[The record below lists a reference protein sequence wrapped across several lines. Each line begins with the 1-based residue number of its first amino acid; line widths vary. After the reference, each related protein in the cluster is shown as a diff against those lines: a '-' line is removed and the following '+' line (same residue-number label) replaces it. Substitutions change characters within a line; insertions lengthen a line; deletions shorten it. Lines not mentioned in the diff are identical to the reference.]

1 MAATVFTGGT
11 ILGSY
16 RADAAEY
23 RAIAVE
29 DGRIVAVDAEALA
42 LQGTAGET
50 VDLLGGVLAPA
61 FGDGHAHPL
70 QGGLEKL
77 GPQVRACRTVAEI
90 VACVREWAHAHP
102 EQEWI
107 YGASYDAT
115 LAPEGLFDAR
125 WLDEAV
131 PDRPVVLRAWDYH
144 TVWVNSEALRRA
156 GIDAG
161 TPEPALGRIPRRPD
175 GAPLG
180 ILQEPGAVD
189 LLRPVEPGRS
199 HEERVEA
206 LRLATAE
213 YAELGIA
220 WIQDAWVE
228 PAEVEAYLEAS
239 ARGLLSTRVNLAL
252 RADPLRWRDQ
262 VPDFVEARRR
272 VEELDDPLLSAGT
285 VKVFVDGVIENH
297 TAAMLEDYTDAPG
310 DRGLPNWDAR
320 ELAAAAVTFDKLGFQ
335 LHLHAI
341 GDAATR
347 TALDVFEE
355 VQRTNGPRDRR
366 PVIAH
371 VQVVDPVDLPRF
383 RRLGVIANFEPLWAQ
398 LDPMMV
404 ALTIPR
410 LGPERERLQYPIRT
424 LLESAAVS
432 FGSDWPVSSADW
444 RPGVATAV
452 TRQTDDRV
460 PAAGWIPAERIP
472 LTDALEAYSSGV
484 AHQAFARTARGELR
498 PGSSPDLVWLDT
510 DPRHVDPH
518 DLRSVRVLGTWVAG
532 VRRTAAHCTTHLHHA
547 QRGSTP

>member
-1 MAATVFTGGT
+1 MSTTVFTGGT
-11 ILGSY
+11 ILSSY
-16 RADAAEY
+16 RADADEHTAV
-23 RAIAVE
+23 AVE
-29 DGRIVAVDAEALA
+29 DGRVIATGADALA
-42 LQGTAGET
+42 LRASAAET

-70 QGGLEKL
+70 QAGMERL
-77 GPQVRACRTVAEI
+77 GPQVRSCASVDEI
-90 VACVREWAHAHP
+90 VACVKEWADVHP
-102 EQEWI
+102 EQQWI

-115 LAPEGLFDAR
+115 LAPDGMFDAR
-125 WLDEAV
+125 WLDAAV

-156 GIDAG
+156 GIDAS
-161 TPEPALGRIPRRPD
+161 TPEPPLGRIPRRHD
-175 GAPLG
+175 GSPLG

-189 LLRPVEPGRS
+189 LLLPHEPGRT

-206 LRLATAE
+206 LRRATAE

-220 WIQDAWVE
+220 WVQDAWVE

-239 ARGLLSTRVNLAL
+239 TRGLLSTRVNLAL
-252 RADPLRWRDQ
+252 RADPVRWRDQ
-262 VPDFVEARRR
+262 VPGFVEARRR
-272 VEELDDPLLSAGT
+272 VEELGDPLLTAGT

-297 TAAMLEDYTDAPG
+297 TAAMLADYTDTPG
-310 DRGLPNWDAR
+310 DRGLPNWDAA
-320 ELAAAAVTFDKLGFQ
+320 ELTAAAVTFDKLGFQ

-341 GDAATR
+341 GDAAAR
-347 TALDVFEE
+347 TALDVFEAVE
-355 VQRTNGPRDRR
+355 SANGVRDRR

-383 RRLGVIANFEPLWAQ
+383 AALGVIANFEPLWAQ

-404 ALTIPR
+404 ALTLPR

-424 LLESAAVS
+424 LLASARVS
-432 FGSDWPVSSADW
+432 FGSDWPVSSPDW

-460 PAAGWIPAERIP
+460 PEAGWTPAERIP

-484 AHQAFARTARGELR
+484 AHQAFAAARGELR
-498 PGSSPDLVWLDT
+498 PGSAPDLVWLDT

-532 VRRTAAHCTTHLHHA
+532 VRRAAAPVHH
-547 QRGSTP
+547 

>member
-1 MAATVFTGGT
+1 MSTTVFTGGT
-11 ILGSY
+11 ILSSY
-16 RADAAEY
+16 RSDAVEHTAV
-23 RAIAVE
+23 AVE
-29 DGRIVAVDAEALA
+29 DGRIIAIDAEARA
-42 LQGTAGET
+42 LSATADET

-77 GPQVRACRTVAEI
+77 GPQVRSCTSVEEI
-90 VACVREWAHAHP
+90 VACVTAWADAHP

-107 YGASYDAT
+107 YGGSYDAT
-115 LAPEGLFDAR
+115 LAPDGMFDAR
-125 WLDEAV
+125 WLDAAI

-156 GIDAG
+156 GIDAS
-161 TPEPALGRIPRRPD
+161 TPEPALGRIPRRSD
-175 GAPLG
+175 GSPLG

-189 LLRPVEPGRS
+189 LLIPAEPGRT
-199 HEERVEA
+199 HDERVEA

-220 WIQDAWVE
+220 WVQDAWVE

-239 ARGLLSTRVNLAL
+239 TRGLLSTRVNLAL
-252 RADPLRWRDQ
+252 RADPVRWRDQ
-262 VPDFVEARRR
+262 VPEFVESRRR
-272 VEELDDPLLSAGT
+272 VEELGDPLLTAAT

-297 TAAMLEDYTDAPG
+297 TAAMLADYTDTPG
-310 DRGLPNWDAR
+310 DRGLPNWDAA
-320 ELAAAAVTFDKLGFQ
+320 ELTAAAVTFDKLGFQ

-347 TALDVFEE
+347 TALDVFEAVE
-355 VQRTNGPRDRR
+355 STNGARDRR

-383 RRLGVIANFEPLWAQ
+383 ERLGVIANFEPLWAQ
-398 LDPMMV
+398 LDPMMLD
-404 ALTIPR
+404 LTIPR

-424 LLESAAVS
+424 LLESASVS

-452 TRQTDDRV
+452 TRQTEQRV
-460 PAAGWIPAERIP
+460 PEAGWTPAERIP

-484 AHQAFARTARGELR
+484 ARQAFAQRARSELR

-532 VRRTAAHCTTHLHHA
+532 VRRATTV
-547 QRGSTP
+547 RS

>member
-1 MAATVFTGGT
+1 MTTTVFTNGT
-11 ILGSY
+11 ILASY
-16 RADAAEY
+16 RADAAEHTAA
-23 RAIAVE
+23 AIA
-29 DGRIVAVDAEALA
+29 DGRVVAVDAEALA
-42 LQGTAGET
+42 LRGEAEET

-61 FGDGHAHPL
+61 FGDGHAHPV

-77 GPQVRACRTVAEI
+77 GPQVRACTSVAEI
-90 VACVREWAHAHP
+90 VACVKEWADTHP

-107 YGASYDAT
+107 YGGSYDAT
-115 LAPEGLFDAR
+115 LAPEGMFDAR
-125 WLDEAV
+125 WLDDAV

-144 TVWVNSEALRRA
+144 TVWCNSEALRRA
-156 GIDAG
+156 GIDAS
-161 TPEPALGRIPRRPD
+161 TPEPALGRIPRRED

-189 LLRPVEPGRS
+189 LLIPAEPGRT

-206 LRLATAE
+206 LRLATAA

-220 WIQDAWVE
+220 WVQDAWVE
-228 PAEVEAYLEAS
+228 PAEVEAYLDAS
-239 ARGLLSTRVNLAL
+239 IRGVLSTRVNLAL
-252 RADPLRWRDQ
+252 RADPVTWRDQ
-262 VPDFVEARRR
+262 VPAFVESRRR
-272 VEELDDPLLSAGT
+272 VEELGDPLLTAST

-297 TAAMLEDYTDAPG
+297 TAAMLADYTDIPG
-310 DRGLPNWDAR
+310 DRGLPNWEAR

-341 GDAATR
+341 GDAAAR

-355 VQRTNGPRDRR
+355 AERVNGARDRR

-383 RRLGVIANFEPLWAQ
+383 ERLGVIANFEPLWAQ
-398 LDPMMV
+398 LDPMMLD
-404 ALTIPR
+404 LTIPR
-410 LGPERERLQYPIRT
+410 LGSERERLQYPIRT
-424 LLESAAVS
+424 LLESASVS

-452 TRQTDDRV
+452 TRQTDARE
-460 PAAGWIPAERIP
+460 PEAGWTPAERIP

-484 AHQAFARTARGELR
+484 AYQAFARTSRGELR

-532 VRRTAAHCTTHLHHA
+532 ARRAATVR
-547 QRGSTP
+547 S

>member
-1 MAATVFTGGT
+1 MTTTVFTNGT
-11 ILGSY
+11 ILASY
-16 RADAAEY
+16 RADAAEHT
-23 RAIAVE
+23 AAAVE
-29 DGRIVAVDAEALA
+29 DGRVVAVGAEALA
-42 LQGTAGET
+42 LRGGADET

-61 FGDGHAHPL
+61 FGDGHAHPV

-77 GPQVRACRTVAEI
+77 GPQVRACTSVAEI
-90 VACVREWAHAHP
+90 VACVKDWADAHP

-107 YGASYDAT
+107 YGGSYDAT
-115 LAPEGLFDAR
+115 LAPEGMFDAR

-144 TVWVNSEALRRA
+144 TVWCNSEALRRA
-156 GIDAG
+156 GIDAS
-161 TPEPALGRIPRRPD
+161 TPEPALGRIPRRED

-189 LLRPVEPGRS
+189 LLIPAEPGRT

-213 YAELGIA
+213 YADLGIA
-220 WIQDAWVE
+220 WVQDAWVE

-239 ARGLLSTRVNLAL
+239 ARGVLSTRVNLAL
-252 RADPLRWRDQ
+252 RADPLTWRDQ
-262 VPDFVEARRR
+262 VPAFVESRRR
-272 VEELDDPLLSAGT
+272 VEELDDPLLTAGT

-297 TAAMLEDYTDAPG
+297 TAAMLADYTDTPG

-320 ELAAAAVTFDKLGFQ
+320 ELAAAAVTFDRLSFQ

-341 GDAATR
+341 GDAAAR

-355 VQRTNGPRDRR
+355 VQRVNGARDRR

-383 RRLGVIANFEPLWAQ
+383 ERLGVIANFEPLWAQ

-404 ALTIPR
+404 DLTIPR
-410 LGPERERLQYPIRT
+410 LGAARERLQYPIRT
-424 LLESAAVS
+424 LLESAAIS

-452 TRQTDDRV
+452 TRQTDARE
-460 PAAGWIPAERIP
+460 PEAGWTPVERIP

-484 AHQAFARTARGELR
+484 AYQAFARTARGELR

-532 VRRTAAHCTTHLHHA
+532 VRRAATV
-547 QRGSTP
+547 RS

>member
-1 MAATVFTGGT
+1 MSTTVFTGGT
-11 ILGSY
+11 ILSSY
-16 RADAAEY
+16 RSDAVEHTAV
-23 RAIAVE
+23 AVE
-29 DGRIVAVDAEALA
+29 DGRIIAAGAEALA
-42 LQGTAGET
+42 LRDTADEA

-77 GPQVRACRTVAEI
+77 GPQVRSCASVDEI
-90 VACVREWAHAHP
+90 VACVQEWADAHP

-107 YGASYDAT
+107 YGGSYDAT
-115 LAPEGLFDAR
+115 LAPEGMFDAR
-125 WLDEAV
+125 WLDAAV

-156 GIDAG
+156 GIDAS
-161 TPEPALGRIPRRPD
+161 TPEPALGRIPRRAD
-175 GAPLG
+175 GSPLG

-189 LLRPVEPGRS
+189 LLIPAEPGRT
-199 HEERVEA
+199 HDERVEA

-213 YAELGIA
+213 YADLGIA
-220 WIQDAWVE
+220 WVQDAWVE

-252 RADPLRWRDQ
+252 RADPVRWRDQ
-262 VPDFVEARRR
+262 VPEFVESRRR
-272 VEELDDPLLSAGT
+272 VEELDDPLLTAGT

-297 TAAMLEDYTDAPG
+297 TAAMLADYTDTPG
-310 DRGLPNWDAR
+310 DRGLPNWDAA
-320 ELAAAAVTFDKLGFQ
+320 ELTAAAVTFDKLGFQ

-347 TALDVFEE
+347 TALDVFEAVE
-355 VQRTNGPRDRR
+355 RTNGARDRR

-371 VQVVDPVDLPRF
+371 VQVVDPADLPRF
-383 RRLGVIANFEPLWAQ
+383 ERLGVIANFEPLWAQ
-398 LDPMMV
+398 LDSMMLD
-404 ALTIPR
+404 LTIPR

-424 LLESAAVS
+424 LLESATVS

-452 TRQTDDRV
+452 TRQTEQRI
-460 PAAGWIPAERIP
+460 PEAGWTPAERIP

-484 AHQAFARTARGELR
+484 ARQAFAQHARGELR

-532 VRRTAAHCTTHLHHA
+532 VRRATTV
-547 QRGSTP
+547 RS

>member
-1 MAATVFTGGT
+1 MSTTVFTGGT
-11 ILGSY
+11 ILSSY
-16 RADAAEY
+16 RPDADEHIAV
-23 RAIAVE
+23 AVE
-29 DGRIVAVDAEALA
+29 DGRVVAVGTEALA
-42 LQGTAGET
+42 LRATAAET

-77 GPQVRACRTVAEI
+77 GPQVRSCASVDEI
-90 VACVREWAHAHP
+90 VACVKAWAEEHP
-102 EQEWI
+102 DQEWI
-107 YGASYDAT
+107 YGGSYDAT
-115 LAPEGLFDAR
+115 LAPEGMFDAR
-125 WLDEAV
+125 WLDAAV

-156 GIDAG
+156 GIDASS
-161 TPEPALGRIPRRPD
+161 PEPALGRIPRRAD
-175 GAPLG
+175 GSPLG

-189 LLRPVEPGRS
+189 LLIPVEPGRT
-199 HEERVEA
+199 HDERVEA

-213 YAELGIA
+213 YADLGIA
-220 WIQDAWVE
+220 WVQDAWVE

-239 ARGLLSTRVNLAL
+239 TRGLLSTRVNLAL

-262 VPDFVEARRR
+262 VPEFVESRRR
-272 VEELDDPLLSAGT
+272 VEELGDPLLTAGT

-297 TAAMLEDYTDAPG
+297 TAAMLADYADTPG
-310 DRGLPNWDAR
+310 DRGLPNWDAA
-320 ELAAAAVTFDKLGFQ
+320 ELTAAAVTFDKLGFQ

-347 TALDVFEE
+347 TALDVFEAVE
-355 VQRTNGPRDRR
+355 SANGARDRR

-371 VQVVDPVDLPRF
+371 VQVVDPADLPRF
-383 RRLGVIANFEPLWAQ
+383 QRLGVIANFEPLWAQ
-398 LDPMMV
+398 LDPMMLD
-404 ALTIPR
+404 LTIPR

-424 LLESAAVS
+424 LLESASVS

-452 TRQTDDRV
+452 TRQTEQRV
-460 PAAGWIPAERIP
+460 PEAGWTPVERIP

-484 AHQAFARTARGELR
+484 ARQAFAQRARSELR

-532 VRRTAAHCTTHLHHA
+532 VRRAATV
-547 QRGSTP
+547 RS

>member
-1 MAATVFTGGT
+1 MSATVFTGGT
-11 ILGSY
+11 ILSSY
-16 RADAAEY
+16 RADAEQY
-23 RAIAVE
+23 TAIAVE
-29 DGRIVAVDAEALA
+29 DGRVVATGTDALA
-42 LQGTAGET
+42 LRGAAET

-77 GPQVRACRTVAEI
+77 GPQVRECTSVAGI
-90 VACVREWAHAHP
+90 VACVREWADAHP

-107 YGASYDAT
+107 YGGSYDAT
-115 LAPEGLFDAR
+115 LAPDGMFDAR
-125 WLDEAV
+125 WLDDAA

-156 GIDAG
+156 GIDAA

-175 GAPLG
+175 GSPLG

-189 LLRPVEPGRS
+189 LLIPAEPGRS
-199 HEERVEA
+199 QEERVEA

-213 YAELGIA
+213 YAGLGIA
-220 WIQDAWVE
+220 WVQDAWVE
-228 PAEVEAYLEAS
+228 PADLEAYLEAS
-239 ARGLLSTRVNLAL
+239 VRGLLSTRVNLAL

-262 VPDFVEARRR
+262 VPEFVESRRR
-272 VEELDDPLLSAGT
+272 VEELGDPLLTAGT

-297 TAAMLEDYTDAPG
+297 TAAMLADYTDTPG
-310 DRGLPNWDAR
+310 DRGLPNWDAA
-320 ELAAAAVTFDKLGFQ
+320 ELAQAAVTFDTLGFQ

-347 TALDVFEE
+347 TALEVFEE
-355 VQRTNGPRDRR
+355 VERANGARDRR

-371 VQVVDPVDLPRF
+371 VQVVDPADLPRF
-383 RRLGVIANFEPLWAQ
+383 ERLGVIANFEPLWAQ
-398 LDPMMV
+398 LDAMML

-424 LLESAAVS
+424 LLESASVS

-460 PAAGWIPAERIP
+460 PEAGWTPAERIP

-484 AHQAFARTARGELR
+484 ARQAFAHPQRGELR
-498 PGSSPDLVWLDT
+498 PGSAPDLVWLDT
-510 DPRHVDPH
+510 DPRHVEPH

-532 VRRTAAHCTTHLHHA
+532 IRRAATVR
-547 QRGSTP
+547 S

>member
-1 MAATVFTGGT
+1 MGTTVFTNGT
-11 ILGSY
+11 ILSSY
-16 RADAAEY
+16 RADAAEHD
-23 RAIAVE
+23 AVAVE
-29 DGRIVAVDAEALA
+29 DGRIVAVGEDAQARRSSA
-42 LQGTAGET
+42 DET
-50 VDLLGGVLAPA
+50 VDLEGGVLASA

-70 QGGLEKL
+70 QGGLEQL
-77 GPQVRACRTVAEI
+77 GPQVRACASVDEI
-90 VACVREWAHAHP
+90 VACVKEWADAHP

-107 YGASYDAT
+107 YGGSYDAT
-115 LAPEGLFDAR
+115 LAPDGMFDAR
-125 WLDEAV
+125 WLDAAV

-156 GIDAG
+156 GIDAA
-161 TPEPALGRIPRRPD
+161 TPEPALGRIPRRAD
-175 GAPLG
+175 GSPLG

-189 LLRPVEPGRS
+189 LLLPAEPGRT

-206 LRLATAE
+206 LRLATAD
-213 YAELGIA
+213 YAALGIA
-220 WIQDAWVE
+220 WVQDAWVE
-228 PAEVEAYLEAS
+228 PAEVEAYLDAA
-239 ARGLLSTRVNLAL
+239 ARGFLSTRVNLAL
-252 RADPLRWRDQ
+252 RADPVSWRDQ
-262 VPDFVEARRR
+262 VPGFVESRRR
-272 VEELDDPLLSAGT
+272 VEELGDPLLTART

-297 TAAMLEDYTDAPG
+297 TAAMLDDYVDTPG

-341 GDAATR
+341 GDAAAR

-355 VQRTNGPRDRR
+355 VERVNGPRDRR

-383 RRLGVIANFEPLWAQ
+383 ERLGVVANFEPLWAQ
-398 LDPMMV
+398 LDPMMLD
-404 ALTIPR
+404 LTLPR

-424 LLESAAVS
+424 LLESGAVS

-484 AHQAFARTARGELR
+484 AHQAFARTQRGELR
-498 PGSSPDLVWLDT
+498 PGSAPDLVWLDT
-510 DPRHVDPH
+510 DPRHVEPH
-518 DLRSVRVLGTWVAG
+518 DLRSVRVLGTWVDG
-532 VRRTAAHCTTHLHHA
+532 VRRSATDLHHSLE
-547 QRGSTP
+547 RGRTT

>member
-1 MAATVFTGGT
+1 MSTTVFTGGT
-11 ILGSY
+11 ILSSY
-16 RADAAEY
+16 RSDADEHTAV
-23 RAIAVE
+23 AVE
-29 DGRIVAVDAEALA
+29 DGRIIAIDAEARA
-42 LQGTAGET
+42 LSATADET

-77 GPQVRACRTVAEI
+77 GPQVRSCTSIEEI
-90 VACVREWAHAHP
+90 VACVTAWADAHP

-107 YGASYDAT
+107 YGGSYDAT
-115 LAPEGLFDAR
+115 LAPDGMFDAR
-125 WLDEAV
+125 WLDAAI

-156 GIDAG
+156 GIDAS
-161 TPEPALGRIPRRPD
+161 TPEPALGRIPRRSD
-175 GAPLG
+175 GSPLG

-189 LLRPVEPGRS
+189 LLIPAEPGRT
-199 HEERVEA
+199 HDERVEA

-220 WIQDAWVE
+220 WVQDAWVE

-239 ARGLLSTRVNLAL
+239 TRGLLSTRVNLAL
-252 RADPLRWRDQ
+252 RADPVRWRDQ
-262 VPDFVEARRR
+262 VPEFVESRRR
-272 VEELDDPLLSAGT
+272 VEELGDPLLTAAT

-297 TAAMLEDYTDAPG
+297 TAAMLAGYTDTPG
-310 DRGLPNWDAR
+310 DRGLPNWDAA
-320 ELAAAAVTFDKLGFQ
+320 ELTAAAVTFDKLGFQ

-347 TALDVFEE
+347 TALDVFEAVE
-355 VQRTNGPRDRR
+355 STNGARDRR

-383 RRLGVIANFEPLWAQ
+383 ERLGVIANFEPLWAQ
-398 LDPMMV
+398 LDPMMLD
-404 ALTIPR
+404 LTIPR

-424 LLESAAVS
+424 LLESASVS

-452 TRQTDDRV
+452 TRQTEQRV
-460 PAAGWIPAERIP
+460 PEDGWTPAERIP

-484 AHQAFARTARGELR
+484 ARQAFAQRARSELR

-532 VRRTAAHCTTHLHHA
+532 VRRATNV
-547 QRGSTP
+547 RS

>member
-1 MAATVFTGGT
+1 MTTTVFTNGT
-11 ILGSY
+11 ILASY
-16 RADAAEY
+16 RADAAEHTAA
-23 RAIAVE
+23 AIA
-29 DGRIVAVDAEALA
+29 DGRVVAVDAEALA
-42 LQGTAGET
+42 LRGEAEET

-61 FGDGHAHPL
+61 FGDGHAHPV

-77 GPQVRACRTVAEI
+77 GPQVRACTSVAEI
-90 VACVREWAHAHP
+90 VACVKEWADTHP

-107 YGASYDAT
+107 YGGSYDAT
-115 LAPEGLFDAR
+115 LAPEGMFDAR
-125 WLDEAV
+125 WLDDAV

-144 TVWVNSEALRRA
+144 TVWCNSEALRRA
-156 GIDAG
+156 GIDAS
-161 TPEPALGRIPRRPD
+161 TREPALGRIPRRED

-189 LLRPVEPGRS
+189 LLIPAEPGRT

-206 LRLATAE
+206 LRLATAA

-220 WIQDAWVE
+220 WVQDAWVE
-228 PAEVEAYLEAS
+228 PAEVEAYLDAS
-239 ARGLLSTRVNLAL
+239 IRGVLSTRVNLAL
-252 RADPLRWRDQ
+252 RADPVTWRDQ
-262 VPDFVEARRR
+262 VPAFVESRRR
-272 VEELDDPLLSAGT
+272 VEELGDPLLTAST

-297 TAAMLEDYTDAPG
+297 TAAMLADYTDIPG
-310 DRGLPNWDAR
+310 DRGLPNWEAR

-341 GDAATR
+341 GDAAAR

-355 VQRTNGPRDRR
+355 AERVNGARDRR

-383 RRLGVIANFEPLWAQ
+383 ERLGVIANFEPLWAQ
-398 LDPMMV
+398 LDPMMLD
-404 ALTIPR
+404 LTIPR
-410 LGPERERLQYPIRT
+410 LGSERERLQYPIRT
-424 LLESAAVS
+424 LLESASVS

-452 TRQTDDRV
+452 TRQTDARE
-460 PAAGWIPAERIP
+460 PEAGWTPAERIP

-484 AHQAFARTARGELR
+484 AYQAFARTSRGELR

-532 VRRTAAHCTTHLHHA
+532 ARRAATVR
-547 QRGSTP
+547 S

>member
-1 MAATVFTGGT
+1 MATTVFSNGT
-11 ILGSY
+11 ILASY
-16 RADAAEY
+16 RGDAAEY
-23 RAIAVE
+23 SAVAIE
-29 DGRIVAVDAEALA
+29 DGRVVAVGADALV
-42 LQGTAGET
+42 LRGTAGET

-77 GPQVRACRTVAEI
+77 GPQVRACSSVAEI
-90 VACVREWAHAHP
+90 VACVKEWADAHP

-107 YGASYDAT
+107 YGGSYDAT
-115 LAPEGLFDAR
+115 LAPEGMFDAR

-144 TVWVNSEALRRA
+144 TVWCNSEALRRA
-156 GIDAG
+156 GIHAA
-161 TPEPALGRIPRRPD
+161 TPEPALGRIPRRDD

-189 LLRPVEPGRS
+189 LLIPAEPGRT

-206 LRLATAE
+206 LRLATAA

-220 WIQDAWVE
+220 WVQDAWVE
-228 PAEVEAYLEAS
+228 PADVEAYLDAS
-239 ARGLLSTRVNLAL
+239 ARGHLSTRVNLAL
-252 RADPLRWRDQ
+252 RADPLTWRDQ
-262 VPDFVEARRR
+262 VPQFVESRRR
-272 VEELDDPLLSAGT
+272 VEELGDPLLSAST

-297 TAAMLEDYTDAPG
+297 TAAMLDDYTDTPG

-341 GDAATR
+341 GDAAAR

-355 VQRTNGPRDRR
+355 VERVNGVRDRR

-383 RRLGVIANFEPLWAQ
+383 ERLGVIANFEPLWAQ
-398 LDPMMV
+398 LDPMMLD
-404 ALTIPR
+404 LTIPR

-424 LLESAAVS
+424 LLESASVS

-452 TRQTDDRV
+452 TRQTDALV
-460 PAAGWIPAERIP
+460 PDAGWIPAERIP
-472 LTDALEAYSSGV
+472 LTDALEAYSSSV

-498 PGSSPDLVWLDT
+498 PGSGPDLVWLDT

-532 VRRTAAHCTTHLHHA
+532 VRRAATV
-547 QRGSTP
+547 RS

>member
-1 MAATVFTGGT
+1 MSTTVFTGGT
-11 ILGSY
+11 ILSSY
-16 RADAAEY
+16 RADAEEY
-23 RAIAVE
+23 SAIAVE
-29 DGRIVAVDAEALA
+29 DGRVIATGTDAVALR
-42 LQGTAGET
+42 AGGAET

-77 GPQVRACRTVAEI
+77 GPQVRACGSVAEV
-90 VACVREWAHAHP
+90 VACVKEWADAHP

-107 YGASYDAT
+107 YGGSYDAT
-115 LAPEGLFDAR
+115 LAPEGMFDAR

-156 GIDAG
+156 GIDAS

-175 GAPLG
+175 GSPLG

-189 LLRPVEPGRS
+189 LLLPVEPGRS

-206 LRLATAE
+206 LRLATAD

-239 ARGLLSTRVNLAL
+239 GRGFLSTRVNLAL

-262 VPDFVEARRR
+262 VPAFVESRRR
-272 VEELDDPLLSAGT
+272 VEELGDPLLSAGT

-297 TAAMLEDYTDAPG
+297 TAAMLADYTDTPG
-310 DRGLPNWDAR
+310 DRGLPNWDAA
-320 ELAAAAVTFDKLGFQ
+320 ELTAAAVTFDKLGFQ

-347 TALDVFEE
+347 TALDVFEQVE
-355 VQRTNGPRDRR
+355 RTNGARDRR

-371 VQVVDPVDLPRF
+371 VQVVDPDDLPRF
-383 RRLGVIANFEPLWAQ
+383 ARLGVIANFEPLWAQ
-398 LDPMMV
+398 LDPMMLD
-404 ALTIPR
+404 LTIPR

-424 LLESAAVS
+424 LLDSASIS
-432 FGSDWPVSSADW
+432 FGSDWPVSSPDW

-452 TRQTDDRV
+452 TRQTDNGV

-498 PGSSPDLVWLDT
+498 PGSAPDLVWLDT

-532 VRRTAAHCTTHLHHA
+532 VRRAATV
-547 QRGSTP
+547 RS

>member
-1 MAATVFTGGT
+1 MGTTVFTNGT
-11 ILGSY
+11 ILASY
-16 RADAAEY
+16 RADAAEHTAV
-23 RAIAVE
+23 AIE
-29 DGRIVAVDAEALA
+29 DGRVTAVGPTALA
-42 LQGTAGET
+42 LRPAADEV
-50 VDLLGGVLAPA
+50 VDLEGGVLAPA
-61 FGDGHAHPL
+61 FADGHAHPL

-77 GPQVRACRTVAEI
+77 GPQVRSCESVEEI
-90 VACVREWAHAHP
+90 VACVREWADAHP

-107 YGASYDAT
+107 YGGSYDAT
-115 LAPEGLFDAR
+115 LAPDGMFDAR
-125 WLDEAV
+125 WLDAAV

-156 GIDAG
+156 GIDAR

-175 GAPLG
+175 GTPLG

-189 LLRPVEPGRS
+189 LLLPFEPGRT

-206 LRLATAE
+206 LRLATAD

-220 WIQDAWVE
+220 WVQDAWVE
-228 PAEVEAYLEAS
+228 TAEVEAYLEAS
-239 ARGLLSTRVNLAL
+239 ARGLLSTRMNLAL
-252 RADPLRWRDQ
+252 RADPVRWRDQ
-262 VPDFVEARRR
+262 VPEFVESRRR
-272 VEELDDPLLSAGT
+272 VEEVQDPLLTAGT

-297 TAAMLEDYTDAPG
+297 TAAMLEDYVDTPG

-355 VQRTNGPRDRR
+355 VERANGPRDRR

-371 VQVVDPVDLPRF
+371 VQVVDPSDLPRF
-383 RRLGVIANFEPLWAQ
+383 GRLGVIANFEPLWAQ
-398 LDPMMV
+398 LDPMMLD
-404 ALTIPR
+404 LTLPR

-424 LLESAAVS
+424 LHQTAGVS

-460 PAAGWIPAERIP
+460 PVDGWIPAERIP

-484 AHQAFARTARGELR
+484 AHQAFARTSRGELR
-498 PGSSPDLVWLDT
+498 PGSAPDLVWLDT
-510 DPRHVDPH
+510 DPRQVDPH

-532 VRRTAAHCTTHLHHA
+532 VRRASAPLHHSI
-547 QRGSTP
+547 QRGSTT

>member
-1 MAATVFTGGT
+1 MGTTVFTNGT
-11 ILGSY
+11 ILTSY
-16 RADAAEY
+16 RADAAEH
-23 RAIAVE
+23 RAVAIE
-29 DGRIVAVDAEALA
+29 DGRVVAVDDEALA
-42 LQGTAGET
+42 LRGAADET

-77 GPQVRACRTVAEI
+77 GPQVRACESVDEI
-90 VACVREWAHAHP
+90 VACVKEWALAHP

-107 YGASYDAT
+107 YGGSYDAT
-115 LAPEGLFDAR
+115 LAPEGMFDAR

-156 GIDAG
+156 GIDAS
-161 TPEPALGRIPRRPD
+161 TPEPALGRIPRRDD
-175 GAPLG
+175 GSPLG

-189 LLRPVEPGRS
+189 LLLAVEPGRT
-199 HEERVEA
+199 HDERVEA

-228 PAEVEAYLEAS
+228 PADLEAYLEAS

-252 RADPLRWRDQ
+252 RADPLTWRDQ
-262 VPDFVEARRR
+262 VPAFVESRRR
-272 VEELDDPLLSAGT
+272 VEELGDPLLSAGT

-297 TAAMLEDYTDAPG
+297 TAAMLADYADTPG
-310 DRGLPNWDAR
+310 DRGLPNWDAAQ
-320 ELAAAAVTFDKLGFQ
+320 LTAAAVTFDKLGFQ

-355 VQRTNGPRDRR
+355 VERTNGPRDRR

-371 VQVVDPVDLPRF
+371 VQVVDPADLPRF
-383 RRLGVIANFEPLWAQ
+383 ARLGVIANFEPLWAQ

-410 LGPERERLQYPIRT
+410 LGAERERLQYPIRT
-424 LLESAAVS
+424 LLESSSVS

-452 TRQTDDRV
+452 TRQTDERH
-460 PAAGWIPAERIP
+460 PADGWTPAERIP
-472 LTDALEAYSSGV
+472 LTEALEAYSSGV
-484 AHQAFARTARGELR
+484 AHQAFARTDRGELR
-498 PGSSPDLVWLDT
+498 PGSAPDLVWLDT

-532 VRRTAAHCTTHLHHA
+532 HRRAAAVR
-547 QRGSTP
+547 S

>member
-1 MAATVFTGGT
+1 MSTTVFTGGT
-11 ILGSY
+11 ILSSY
-16 RADAAEY
+16 RSDAVEHTAV
-23 RAIAVE
+23 AVE
-29 DGRIVAVDAEALA
+29 DGRIIAVDAEARA
-42 LQGTAGET
+42 LSATAGET

-77 GPQVRACRTVAEI
+77 GPQVRSCTSVEEI
-90 VACVREWAHAHP
+90 VACVTAWADAHP

-107 YGASYDAT
+107 YGGSYDAT
-115 LAPEGLFDAR
+115 LAPDGMFDAR
-125 WLDEAV
+125 WLDAAI

-156 GIDAG
+156 GIDAS
-161 TPEPALGRIPRRPD
+161 TPEPALGRIPRRSD
-175 GAPLG
+175 GSPLG

-189 LLRPVEPGRS
+189 LLIPAEPGRT
-199 HEERVEA
+199 HDERVEA

-220 WIQDAWVE
+220 WVQDAWVE
-228 PAEVEAYLEAS
+228 SAEVEAYLEAS
-239 ARGLLSTRVNLAL
+239 TRGLLSTRVNLAL
-252 RADPLRWRDQ
+252 RADPVRWRDQ
-262 VPDFVEARRR
+262 VPEFVESRRR
-272 VEELDDPLLSAGT
+272 VEELGDPLLTAAT

-297 TAAMLEDYTDAPG
+297 TAAMLADYTDTPG
-310 DRGLPNWDAR
+310 DRGLPNWDAA
-320 ELAAAAVTFDKLGFQ
+320 ELTAAAVTFDKLGFQ

-347 TALDVFEE
+347 TALDVFEAVE
-355 VQRTNGPRDRR
+355 STNGARDRR

-383 RRLGVIANFEPLWAQ
+383 ERLGVIANFEPLWAQ
-398 LDPMMV
+398 LDPMMLD
-404 ALTIPR
+404 LTIPR

-424 LLESAAVS
+424 LLESASVS

-452 TRQTDDRV
+452 TRQTEQRV
-460 PAAGWIPAERIP
+460 PEDGWTPAERIP

-484 AHQAFARTARGELR
+484 ARQAFAQRARSELR

-532 VRRTAAHCTTHLHHA
+532 VRRATTV
-547 QRGSTP
+547 RS